1 MERRLVDYERAW
13 QDGTASKT
21 APIRALFKDV
31 DGEPGD
37 GSCLER
43 DFEMIDREIRYK
55 GFFAFVSNSISTA
68 REALEIYRGRDCVE
82 KTFSNLQTG
91 LDLSSAGVHHDA
103 TLRGKLLICLIALTM
118 LAALSYEME
127 SEKTVNDERMPRLY
141 QNYSVNSLLHEL
153 MNIQMISGP
162 GVAPRL
168 SEVTQKQLSI
178 FGRVGVSQPSV

>member
-1 MERRLVDYERAW
+1 M
-13 QDGTASKT
+13 
-21 APIRALFKDV
+21 
-31 DGEPGD
+31 
-37 GSCLER
+37 
-43 DFEMIDREIRYK
+43 
-55 GFFAFVSNSISTA
+55 
-68 REALEIYRGRDCVE
+68 EIYRGRDCVE
-82 KTFSNLQTG
+82 KTFSNLQIG